1 NTLAAKRYV
10 PDRYPDRV
18 TVFRASDVPPE
29 VSQPSDLGWG
39 RISGEPVDI
48 HAVPGD
54 HITMLAEP
62 NVNELARRL
71 KTVLEDAFAEPA
83 GVV

>member
-1 NTLAAKRYV
+1 
-10 PDRYPDRV
+10 
-18 TVFRASDVPPE
+18 
-29 VSQPSDLGWG
+29 
-39 RISGEPVDI
+39 
-48 HAVPGD
+48 
-54 HITMLAEP
+54 MLAEP